1 MKLFR
6 KQKRKRASS
15 VTAHYLEH
23 KEAARCL
30 VTNLVKHW
38 NQFYGFEYNRIAIRN
53 QRRCWGS
60 CSSLKNLN
68 FNYRILF
75 LPPHLQDYIVVHE
88 LCHLEE
94 LNHGKEFWNLIQ
106 RQIPH
111 YEDYIKELK
120 YIENTI

>member
-15 VTAHYLEH
+15 VTVYYLEH

-30 VTNLVKHW
+30 VISRVKHW

-94 LNHGKEFWNLIQ
+94 LNHGKEFWNLVQ

-111 YEDYIKELK
+111 YEDHIKELK
-120 YIENTI
+120 CIENTI